1 MKVTVI
7 TTCYNA
13 ENCIGKTIESVL
25 KQDFTDYEYIV
36 MDGASKDKTF
46 EIAKS
51 YEKAFKEKGI
61 SYLCFSEPDHGIYEG
76 MNHGLAHASGDYIN
90 FLNADD
96 TYYDEKVLSSIFDKA
111 IFDIDKC
118 ENGSGANTI
127 GNISEPSCGDGC
139 VASNNTYNKT
149 GKTNEPDVIYGDALG
164 LEFGQYYRHRKDISV
179 IEKKMPFSHQSVFA
193 KREILQ
199 KYPLNTKYKIGADYD
214 FLLTAYT
221 NGYKFLDSKVLV
233 CVVTLDGLSSVDLYS
248 TFIETVEIQRN
259 HGINHYSETEYNK
272 KLRNYKI
279 KQIVMDHFP
288 KFVIALIRKMQ
299 RISRGQNETVKN

>member
-51 YEKAFKEKGI
+51 YEKAFIEKGI
-61 SYLCFSEPDHGIYEG
+61 SYLCFSEPDYGIYEG
-76 MNHGLAHASGDYIN
+76 MNHGLTHASGDYIN

-96 TYYDEKVLSSIFDKA
+96 TYYDEKVLSSIFNKKLCNA
-111 IFDIDKC
+111 YGSESGV
-118 ENGSGANTI
+118 ENTPEKVVSNASDSSI
-127 GNISEPSCGDGC
+127 GII
-139 VASNNTYNKT
+139 
-149 GKTNEPDVIYGDALG
+149 NEPDVIYGDALG

-214 FLLTAYT
+214 FLLTAYI